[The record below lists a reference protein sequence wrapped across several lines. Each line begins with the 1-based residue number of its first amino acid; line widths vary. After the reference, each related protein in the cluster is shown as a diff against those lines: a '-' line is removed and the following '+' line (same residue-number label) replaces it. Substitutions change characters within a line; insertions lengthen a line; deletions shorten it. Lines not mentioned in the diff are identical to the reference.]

1 MPVYMEETERGWL
14 LPCRFYFLQQQQ
26 EEVMEIHHKLR
37 ASDIPPYAQ
46 STVLARLMGQYEQMV
61 GHSSAP

>member
-1 MPVYMEETERGWL
+1 
-14 LPCRFYFLQQQQ
+14 
-26 EEVMEIHHKLR
+26 MEIHHKLR

-61 GHSSAP
+61 RHPPPVLLLGCESGAS